1 MKFLRKSQ
9 LNFRNVK
16 DNSVAIQIDGEV
28 TLDSTNVLL
37 VPKGATNERPLS
49 PTNGHVRYNT
59 TVNEF
64 EFYQNGAWRKVSYK
78 EPTSITQQNL
88 GNGDSEET
96 YFGPLNSGNTDYPYP
111 ELSMPQNIIVL
122 VENVFQLATTN
133 YTLEDNPYT
142 KTSQYI
148 AFDSATK
155 SFGLPFDNF
164 GPGDNEET
172 VFGPLNSNVPGHETP
187 AALSDISVAV
197 DDVYLIAST
206 EYTFID
212 NPYRVTSGAISFD
225 SATNTIQSN
234 NISLVNFDIIGYRAG
249 QLITVTG
256 SASNNRT
263 FTITNQ
269 TVNTLEVAETVTTE
283 ALGSTV
289 TISSSTHPEGRYVKL
304 TAAPAAVPV
313 VVIYLFDI
321 NFDTIG
327 YKAGQTITVSGTTNN
342 NGIYTITN
350 SSVNLITVS
359 QDIVDETAGIAV
371 TISDPSFVA
380 GRYVKFDSPVPIGKP
395 VTVLHGFDR

>member
-9 LNFRNVK
+9 LNFRSVK
-16 DNSVAIQIDGEV
+16 DNSVAVQIDGEV

-37 VPKGATNERPLS
+37 VPKGTVNERPLS

-78 EPTSITQQNL
+78 EPTSVTQQNL
-88 GNGDSEET
+88 GTGDSEET

-111 ELSMPQNIIVL
+111 ELSSPQNIIVL

-133 YTLEDNPYT
+133 YTLADNPYT

-148 AFDSATK
+148 AFDAATK

-164 GPGDNEET
+164 GPGDGAET
-172 VFGPLNSNVPGHETP
+172 VFGPLNSNVPGYETP
-187 AALSDISVAV
+187 ASPLDVSVAV
-197 DDVYLIAST
+197 DDVYLIANT
-206 EYTFID
+206 EYTFVD

-225 SATNTIQSN
+225 SATSTIQSN
-234 NISLVNFDIIGYRAG
+234 NIALVNFDTIGYRVG
-249 QLITVTG
+249 QIITVTG
-256 SASNNRT
+256 SASNNRN
-263 FTITNQ
+263 FTITDQ
-269 TVNTLEVAETVTTE
+269 TVNTLVVAESVTTE
-283 ALGSTV
+283 PLGSTV
-289 TISSSTHPEGRYVKL
+289 TISSSTHPVGRYVKL
-304 TAAPAAVPV
+304 TSAPAV
-313 VVIYLFDI
+313 VSIVVTYLFDI

-327 YKAGQTITVSGTTNN
+327 YRVGQTITVSGTTYN
-342 NGIYTITN
+342 NGTYTITN

-359 QDIVDETAGIAV
+359 QNIVDENAGAAV
-371 TISDPSFVA
+371 TIIDPTFIA
-380 GRYVKFDSPVPIGKP
+380 GRYIKFDSPVPIGKP